1 MAVKQPLARS
11 PAATALHLVALAV
24 LSWAFH
30 QLFLPGPMTDF
41 MNKMHRGGRWQYL
54 TILSLA
60 VSWATFAFALLYDL
74 APIALFSRT
83 KSTLALLVVPIEGL
97 VSVLYWSLMLLDPGL
112 LNPAVAPGEEPFR
125 IPLKLDLALHA
136 FPAILLWIDFLAFSP
151 PLPRR
156 ARPALIAS
164 IATASYCVWME
175 YCAQGN
181 GHYPYPMLD
190 DMSPLARSA
199 FYLVQVPV
207 LIGLFHAANGVHH
220 LVRGSSPHQPEA
232 QAVRRAEN
240 KVKAL

>member
-1 MAVKQPLARS
+1 M
-11 PAATALHLVALAV
+11 LVAPSSGSPHLGLRRLA
-24 LSWAFH
+24 
-30 QLFLPGPMTDF
+30 
-41 MNKMHRGGRWQYL
+41 L
-54 TILSLA
+54 TPSTPSHSLA

-74 APIALFSRT
+74 VPLALFSRV

-164 IATASYCVWME
+164 LATASYCVWME
-175 YCAQGN
+175 YCAAGN
-181 GHYPYPMLD
+181 GQYPYPMLGP
-190 DMSPLARSA
+190 SPSLPPLPRSLALRS
-199 FYLVQVPV
+199 P
-207 LIGLFHAANGVHH
+207 
-220 LVRGSSPHQPEA
+220 R
-232 QAVRRAEN
+232 
-240 KVKAL
+240 